1 MPKSFMSWS
10 SGKDAALALY
20 HLQLTEREPVS
31 LLVSVL
37 NAERQRVSMHG
48 LSRALLEKQ
57 LTALALPYRLLEL
70 PESPSNATYERNWQN
85 LLCNLKKEGYQ
96 RAVFGDIFL
105 QDLRDYREA
114 LLKANGFTGCFPLW
128 KEDTRVLFRRFLE
141 AGFKALV
148 VAVDAQ
154 VLSPSFLFRELDESF
169 LNDLPSGVDPCGENG
184 EFHTFC
190 YAGPL
195 FQAPVAFKCGEKV
208 YRRYQSGDQQWG
220 FWFGELIDPDAA

>member
-1 MPKSFMSWS
+1 MSWS

-20 HLQLTEREPVS
+20 RLQLTEREPVS

-48 LSRALLEKQ
+48 LSRTLLEKQ
-57 LTALALPYRLLEL
+57 LAALALPYRLLEL
-70 PESPSNATYERNWQN
+70 PESPSNTTYERHWQN
-85 LLCNLKKEGYQ
+85 LLRNLKKEGYQ

-105 QDLRDYREA
+105 QDLRHYREG
-114 LLKANGFTGCFPLW
+114 LLKANGFRGGFPLW
-128 KEDTRVLFRRFLE
+128 KEDTRQLFRHFLE

-148 VAVDAQ
+148 AAVDAR
-154 VLSPSFLFRELDESF
+154 VLDQSFLFRELDESF
-169 LNDLPSGVDPCGENG
+169 LNDLPPGVDPCGENG

-195 FQAPVAFKCGEKV
+195 FQTPVAFRCGEKV
-208 YRRYQSGDQQWG
+208 YRHYQNGDQQWG
-220 FWFGELIDPDAA
+220 SWFGELLEPEKA